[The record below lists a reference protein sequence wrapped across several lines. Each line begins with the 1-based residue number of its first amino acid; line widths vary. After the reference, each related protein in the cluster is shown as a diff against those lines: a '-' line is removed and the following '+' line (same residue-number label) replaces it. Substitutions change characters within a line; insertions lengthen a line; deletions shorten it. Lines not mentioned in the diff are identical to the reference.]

1 MSVPALRWLGLVGPI
16 ALAWLGGCT
25 SDAGHVPSN
34 PQGNAGMGVAGMG
47 NAGTSNAGAS
57 TGGSGPGPQGCET
70 VTPGKAQIRRLTRFE
85 YSNVIRDLFGDTTNP
100 GQLLPTETISQ
111 HGNLFGND
119 AALLSVSSAHAE
131 KWGSVAA
138 EVAARATATPEALGK
153 LAACASTAAPDDACA
168 RQVITSV
175 ASRAYH
181 RDLQPTEVEAFLTMS
196 KAAQGTGSWASGM
209 AAVIEAVLQG
219 PEFLYRV
226 EHGVPAP
233 NQPGLRKPTPDEL
246 AARLSFL
253 FWGTIPDEPLRMAA
267 KSGQLDTPEGV
278 KAQAERL
285 LGDPRAKSMVRF
297 FFDNLLPI
305 SGLTN
310 LRRDAKRFPIYSRDF
325 AAALREETQQLLEH
339 TIFDADSPGTWT
351 AALTAPHTY
360 VNEQLAGFYGIPG
373 VTGPEFRKA
382 TWPDPTKRLGL
393 LTQAGVM
400 TGTIV
405 TNESNPVL
413 RGTFMINKI
422 MCMNIHLPTDP
433 AVLAMVKVPE
443 NVNGTTARER
453 FTQHSKQAL
462 CAGCHAVIDPV
473 GFTFENYDPIGQW
486 RDTENGVMIDASGS
500 VPGVEGAVNGPV
512 ELIKK
517 LVTSEMVSECFA
529 QHWLE
534 FGYGKTHDDGDACI
548 QADLNAAFKASG
560 GNVKQLLVGLTQ
572 TDSFLYLP
580 AKD

>member
-1 MSVPALRWLGLVGPI
+1 MIAKAMSVLPLRWLGLVGPI

-25 SDAGHVPSN
+25 AEVNQPPGGM
-34 PQGNAGMGVAGMG
+34 QGT
-47 NAGTSNAGAS
+47 AGTMG
-57 TGGSGPGPQGCET
+57 TGGSATLTAGCDT
-70 VTPGKAQIRRLTRFE
+70 PKPGKAQIRRLTRFE
-85 YSNVIRDLFGDTTNP
+85 YSNAIRDLFGDTTNP
-100 GQLLPTETISQ
+100 GSQLPTETIAQ

-119 AALLSVSSAHAE
+119 AALLSVSATHAE

-138 EVAARATATPEALGK
+138 DIATRATGTPEALGK
-153 LAACASTAAPDDACA
+153 LAACAAGAAPDDVCA
-168 RQVITSV
+168 REVITNV

-181 RDLQPTEVEAFLTMS
+181 RDLQPAEVEAFLTMS
-196 KAAQGTGSWASGM
+196 KAAQGTGTWASGM

-226 EHGVPAP
+226 ELGATATDFPM
-233 NQPGLRKPTPDEL
+233 LRKPTPDEM

-253 FWGTIPDEPLRMAA
+253 FWGTIPDDALRMAA
-267 KSGQLDTPEGV
+267 KSGQLNTPEGIR
-278 KAQAERL
+278 AQAERL
-285 LGDPRAKSMVRF
+285 LADPRAKSVVRF

-310 LRRDAKRFPIYSRDF
+310 LQRDPARFPIYSLDF

-351 AALTAPHTY
+351 SALTAPHTY
-360 VNEQLAGFYGIPG
+360 VNEQLAGFYGMTG
-373 VTGPEFRKA
+373 VTGTEFRKVA
-382 TWPDPTKRLGL
+382 WPDPAKRMGL
-393 LTQAGVM
+393 LTQAGIM

-413 RGTFMINKI
+413 RGSFIINKI

-443 NVNGTTARER
+443 NVTGTTARER
-453 FTQHSKQAL
+453 FTAHRQQAV

-473 GFTFENYDPIGQW
+473 GFTFENFDPIGQW
-486 RDTENGVMIDASGS
+486 RDTENGATIDATGQI
-500 VPGVEGAVNGPV
+500 PGATAIANGPV
-512 ELIKK
+512 Q
-517 LVTSEMVSECFA
+517 LVQQLAGAPEVQSCFA

-534 FGYGKTHDDGDACI
+534 FGYGKTHDEGDKCV
-548 QADLNAAFKASG
+548 QDDLTAAFNASG
-560 GNVKQLLVGLTQ
+560 GNVKQLLVALTQ